1 MNILTLNHIEIK
13 DGPVILLLICEFN
26 FQLEQF
32 TLQIPDPELAKLL
45 DLSTEDLRFCEYLVA
60 VTENATASM
69 GMNSSENNI

>member
-1 MNILTLNHIEIK
+1 MY
-13 DGPVILLLICEFN
+13 EFN

-69 GMNSSENNI
+69 GRSTSENNIW

>member
-1 MNILTLNHIEIK
+1 M
-13 DGPVILLLICEFN
+13 CEFI

-69 GMNSSENNI
+69 GMSANEINI